1 MIPNSAIIKAETY
14 QRYLDLVTENDFR
27 DAIKK
32 NTRQFLKLLDSI
44 PRKRHDFAYAEGK
57 WTLREVLQ
65 HIIDCERVFAYR
77 ALRLARMDS
86 TPLASFDEVAWG
98 KTSGGSSRSWKD
110 LVAEFEAVR
119 DSTEYLFDS
128 FSDEQL
134 RFIGEA
140 NGRPLNAYTIA
151 FVLTGHVAHHIQL
164 IRERYLK

>member
-1 MIPNSAIIKAETY
+1 MIPKSAIIKAETY
-14 QRYLDLVTENDFR
+14 QGYLDMVKEDNFR
-27 DAIKK
+27 EAIKK
-32 NTRQFLKLLDSI
+32 NTRQFLKLLDRI
-44 PRKRHDFAYAEGK
+44 PRKKYDYAYAEGK
-57 WTLREVLQ
+57 WTLRELLQ

-77 ALRLARMDS
+77 ALRLARMDA

-98 KTSGGSSRSWKD
+98 KTSGGANRGWKD

-134 RFIGEA
+134 QFIGEA
-140 NGRPLNAYTIA
+140 NGRPLNAFTIA
-151 FVLTGHVAHHIQL
+151 FVLTGHVAHHIHL